1 MPESAVKSIAIGHID
16 AEKAPKTC
24 PHAPREGLPRGTL
37 GLRFAPWLGSSS
49 VNMSA
54 SLQGLLLPTLGV
66 VGRQLS
72 SQGRTPLPPA

>member
-24 PHAPREGLPRGTL
+24 SRASREGLPRGTL
-37 GLRFAPWLGSSS
+37 SLRLAPWLGSSS
-49 VNMSA
+49 VSMRA
-54 SLQGLLLPTLGV
+54 SLQGFLLPTLGV

-72 SQGRTPLPPA
+72 PQSRTPLPPA